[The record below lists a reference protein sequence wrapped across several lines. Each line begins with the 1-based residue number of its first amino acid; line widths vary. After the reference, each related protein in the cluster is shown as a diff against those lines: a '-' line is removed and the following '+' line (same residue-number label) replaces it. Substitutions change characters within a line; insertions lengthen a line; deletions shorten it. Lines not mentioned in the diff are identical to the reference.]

1 VPLSLSF
8 GTIVVSLVARVVKVC
23 MVSSN
28 KPPQLW
34 MGVISAMV
42 AAFLHTCLSPEREAR
57 IVQKSS
63 FDTWRD
69 GATRARK
76 KSCFMSILCR
86 LHKYGLDGSN
96 FSIIRYASAV
106 GFFIS
111 SYQK

>member
-42 AAFLHTCLSPEREAR
+42 AAFLHTCLSPDREAR

-76 KSCFMSILCR
+76 NLVLC
-86 LHKYGLDGSN
+86 LFCADC
-96 FSIIRYASAV
+96 
-106 GFFIS
+106 IS
-111 SYQK
+111 MDWMDQIFQSFDMRVQ